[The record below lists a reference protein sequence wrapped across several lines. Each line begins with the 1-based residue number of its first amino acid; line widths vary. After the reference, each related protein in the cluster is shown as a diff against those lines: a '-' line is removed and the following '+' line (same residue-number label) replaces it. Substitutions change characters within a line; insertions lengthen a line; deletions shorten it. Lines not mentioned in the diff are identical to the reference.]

1 MLADENQP
9 GQRPPTTQSRV
20 VAGTRKATRFSGR
33 TLTRLVPPR
42 FQWPSPPVLRQHE
55 EMTDLPAKCEP
66 SGLLVPQ
73 QIADMGDEAA
83 WRFIEFFTARIPND
97 NTRDGYL
104 RDTHRFFAWL
114 ARISLDFKEV
124 RPPHVAAYIKELETK
139 DGLSKATIKRRLSAL
154 RMLFDY
160 LVIGQVIPFNP
171 TTSVQGPK
179 LKRGPNESSQRG
191 KTPVLS
197 GEDARALL
205 DSIDVSSVVGL
216 RDRAL
221 IALMVFSFARVGA
234 ALAMDVRDYYQ
245 NGKRWYVRLH
255 EKGGKDHEMPA
266 HHTLEEYLDA
276 YIEAAG
282 IAADH
287 NGPLFRTAK
296 GKTKT
301 LTVNRVSR
309 FDAHSMI
316 RRRATDAGITAPIG
330 NHTFRATGITNYLEN
345 GGTLEKAQEMAAH
358 ESAKTTKLYD
368 RRQANVTLDEVER
381 IRI

>member
-1 MLADENQP
+1 
-9 GQRPPTTQSRV
+9 
-20 VAGTRKATRFSGR
+20 
-33 TLTRLVPPR
+33 
-42 FQWPSPPVLRQHE
+42 
-55 EMTDLPAKCEP
+55 MTDLPAKREP

-73 QIADMGDEAA
+73 AIADLGDEAA
-83 WRFIEFFTARIPND
+83 WRFIEFFTARVEND
-97 NTRDGYL
+97 NTRAAYL
-104 RDTHRFFAWL
+104 RATRRFFEWL
-114 ARISLDFKEV
+114 GRHALELKEV
-124 RPPHVAAYIKELETK
+124 RPPHVAAYLKELGDKE
-139 DGLSKATIKRRLSAL
+139 GLSRPSVKQHLAAL

-179 LKRGPNESSQRG
+179 HKRGPNESSQRG

-197 GEDARALL
+197 GEDARLLL
-205 DSIDVSSVVGL
+205 DAIDLSSVVGL

-276 YIEAAG
+276 YVEKAG
-282 IAADH
+282 IAKDH
-287 NGPLFRTAK
+287 DGPLFRTAK

-301 LTVNRVSR
+301 LTGNRMSR
-309 FDAHSMI
+309 YDAHSMI
-316 RRRATDAGITAPIG
+316 RRRALDAGITAPIG

-368 RRQANVTLDEVER
+368 RRQAGVTLDEVER